1 MYLVMAYPLG
11 KGAQYLEVRMGKG
24 RVAS

>member
-11 KGAQYLEVRMGKG
+11 KGARYLELRMGQG